1 MWRRVVEQ
9 DQVRR
14 HWFDRTEELSR
25 PERVSLLVFVAVLV
39 VMDAVGFVAGSSATP
54 VQRFLSIAVTLAMA
68 LYAWSPLAATLTLG
82 TVIGLSFFAGNA
94 SDTILAGAFS
104 ALFVVRLGTAPL
116 IMGYAGGLLI
126 TFALVSMGVG
136 TGSVETVNIGV
147 YLVMAAVT
155 GGVGLALRLAYA
167 RGRHL
172 ESELA
177 EQAEREREAILAERR
192 WIAGELHDN
201 IAHHLTV
208 ISLHAQLL
216 DDEAMR
222 PASQDAIRTASKKV
236 LNDLRFVIRLAED
249 APSAGQ
255 PALGDLAAAIEEAR
269 GEFEAAGHTVVV
281 EGNAKDDAIPRAV
294 DLIFAR
300 IVRESATNVLKYA
313 GPGEIQITLEITA
326 DSVII
331 TIRSP
336 MPIVARHDVPS
347 SGTGLNRMAERVLGI
362 SGEFHAGPDKGFW
375 VVRARLPLA
384 PSAKTPEPPKQ

>member
-1 MWRRVVEQ
+1 MRRRSVESKRP
-9 DQVRR
+9 RR
-14 HWFDRTEELSR
+14 YWFDRTESLNRAERLS
-25 PERVSLLVFVAVLV
+25 LVIFVGALV
-39 VMDAVGFVAGSSATP
+39 ILDAANYAAGSDTTIAE
-54 VQRFLSIAVTLAMA
+54 RMLGIAVTLA
-68 LYAWSPLAATLTLG
+68 LLIYIRSPLVATVVVGL
-82 TVIGLSFFAGNA
+82 VISLSFLAGNA
-94 SDTILAGAFS
+94 ADTVLAGAFA
-104 ALFVVRLGTAPL
+104 ALFVVRLGTTPL
-116 IMGYAGGLLI
+116 IMGYVGGLLI
-126 TFALVSMGVG
+126 TAALLSAGVG
-136 TGSVETVNIGV
+136 AEDIEPTNVAV
-147 YLVMAAVT
+147 YLVVATVT
-155 GGVGLALRLAYA
+155 GSIGLALRLAYK
-167 RGRHL
+167 RGHSL
-172 ESELA
+172 ELELA

-222 PASQDAIRTASKKV
+222 PASQDAIRTASKKA